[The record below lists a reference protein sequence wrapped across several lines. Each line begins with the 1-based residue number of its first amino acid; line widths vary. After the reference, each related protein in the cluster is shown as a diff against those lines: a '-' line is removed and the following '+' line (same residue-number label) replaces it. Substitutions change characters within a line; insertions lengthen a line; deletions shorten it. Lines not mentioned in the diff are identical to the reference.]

1 MISGPIPAQS
11 PSVIPMRRLLVL
23 LLILLLLLV
32 ILVELIYSITSAL
45 TSMSEARVLV
55 NNPRT
60 AAPESA
66 SELLDIGF
74 LSQAGEPTF
83 LNLLSLFLDQFFLD
97 VGAHF
102 IERLC
107 AAAVFILKLQDVVI
121 AGVIDDVAD
130 SSDRHVEGKF
140 LQRLRQS
147 FAFDPAPVA

>member
-1 MISGPIPAQS
+1 MTTYSVESGTLPDFRASSTISGPIPAQS

-23 LLILLLLLV
+23 LLILLFLLV

-83 LNLLSLFLDQFFLD
+83 
-97 VGAHF
+97 
-102 IERLC
+102 
-107 AAAVFILKLQDVVI
+107 
-121 AGVIDDVAD
+121 
-130 SSDRHVEGKF
+130 
-140 LQRLRQS
+140 
-147 FAFDPAPVA
+147 